1 MKPFLAFFNMGATE
15 WVVIGVIVLIVFGP
29 RRLPEIADAFGKS
42 ITRFKSATR
51 SATSEVKRELDEAAR
66 EVRSAGEMGDPPDN
80 APPAGDIP
88 NTPNTQKSGDAEP
101 K

>member
-1 MKPFLAFFNMGATE
+1 MKPMLAFFNMGVTE

-51 SATSEVKRELDEAAR
+51 SATEDVKRELDDAAR
-66 EVRSAGEMGDPPDN
+66 EVKEAGKSVR
-80 APPAGDIP
+80 DI
-88 NTPNTQKSGDAEP
+88 DEDH
-101 K
+101 

>member
-1 MKPFLAFFNMGATE
+1 MKPVLAFFNMGVTE

-51 SATSEVKRELDEAAR
+51 SATEDVKRELDDAAR
-66 EVRSAGEMGDPPDN
+66 EVREAGKAVQDN
-80 APPAGDIP
+80 DE
-88 NTPNTQKSGDAEP
+88 DR
-101 K
+101 